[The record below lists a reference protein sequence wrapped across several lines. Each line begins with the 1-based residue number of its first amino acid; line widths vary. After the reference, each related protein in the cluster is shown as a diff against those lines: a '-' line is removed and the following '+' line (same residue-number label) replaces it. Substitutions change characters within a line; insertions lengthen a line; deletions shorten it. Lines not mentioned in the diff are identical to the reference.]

1 MLCYPPQTS
10 HWTCIT
16 YPFNTSKMFF
26 NEKLDPGTM
35 PVFFAWNIVPKMVGV
50 FTPTTSNLSKHSGFQ
65 AIHSCTTKTRQT
77 RPGVMLSQQQM
88 SDLKGKREFAGEYC
102 TFARLW
108 VNLGFNCGL
117 QATILLIQGR
127 SYIFYLTATI
137 LPCSLTTLTLPV
149 LCYLHAIRNALFKT
163 DNWQKDAC
171 CKKLNPWERKWL
183 SPYQRFKVW
192 WFTQ

>member
-1 MLCYPPQTS
+1 
-10 HWTCIT
+10 
-16 YPFNTSKMFF
+16 MFF
-26 NEKLDPGTM
+26 NQKLDSGTM
-35 PVFFAWNIVPKMVGV
+35 PVFFAWNVVPKIVGV

-137 LPCSLTTLTLPV
+137 LPCSFTTFPLLS
-149 LCYLHAIRNALFKT
+149 YLHAIRNALFKT
-163 DNWQKDAC
+163 ENGQKIC
-171 CKKLNPWERKWL
+171 LLQETESMGKKMTFPL
-183 SPYQRFKVW
+183 SEI
-192 WFTQ
+192 